1 MYYPTEDLNLNIARG
16 LVKSTRSI
24 NIFGYNSNVGINF
37 IPLWENNTA
46 YTYPN
51 NALQMVAVSTSTSD
65 TNVTIKI
72 DGLDEDYNEITDNVT
87 LTGTTPIVINTN
99 FFRINN
105 VITISGNASGNV
117 EISNNSIVYA
127 KIRAGEGKNQ
137 ASIYTVPANHCFYL
151 QRIDAFSAT
160 ALSNKYLF
168 FRNFLTLTNGVN
180 LRVAET
186 TFVNNMNIHRITP
199 FKYDQKTDIM
209 LEGKSSTQTN
219 EMGVF
224 AEGILLRE
232 PLT

>member
-151 QRIDAFSAT
+151 QRIDAF
-160 ALSNKYLF
+160 LQRLC
-168 FRNFLTLTNGVN
+168 
-180 LRVAET
+180 
-186 TFVNNMNIHRITP
+186 
-199 FKYDQKTDIM
+199 
-209 LEGKSSTQTN
+209 QTN
-219 EMGVF
+219 IYF
-224 AEGILLRE
+224 
-232 PLT
+232 